1 MIPPDGAIAEDE
13 MIRTPVSTVTTNGLR
28 HLLVLV
34 GGLILSAML
43 VVSPAPAQTDCTTNY
58 CIKSQ
63 SLSYQVPPGWP
74 AVTIAPCCK
83 TDWGALPGGIDWSNG
98 APVMLCT
105 GNAEYSTTFPNC
117 GEPKN
122 LSQAFPLSYER
133 PKIGI
138 GVAWPNPKDY
148 RYEMQSVP
156 IIDGPDGTC
165 AEFSHQPGKVTNWWV
180 HELKDP
186 KRGSYVFTADL
197 SFQQGENGYYAVL
210 NHCRLAPPSSTGAAP

>member
-1 MIPPDGAIAEDE
+1 MSARKPA
-13 MIRTPVSTVTTNGLR
+13 RTPATDLR
-28 HLLVLV
+28 PLLALL
-34 GGLILSAML
+34 GGLIISTLL
-43 VVSPAPAQTDCTTNY
+43 VASPALAQSACTTNY
-58 CIKSQ
+58 CIRSQ
-63 SLSYQVPPGWP
+63 SLSFQLPPGWP
-74 AVTIAPCCK
+74 ALSIAPCCK

-98 APVMLCT
+98 APVMICT
-105 GNAEYSTTFPNC
+105 GNAEYATTFPNC

-122 LSQAFPLSYER
+122 LSQAFPLAYER

-156 IIDGPDGTC
+156 IMDGPDGTC

-180 HELKDP
+180 YELQDP

-197 SFQQGENGYYAVL
+197 SFQQGEKGYYAVL
-210 NHCRLAPPSSTGAAP
+210 NRCKLAAPSSTGAGP